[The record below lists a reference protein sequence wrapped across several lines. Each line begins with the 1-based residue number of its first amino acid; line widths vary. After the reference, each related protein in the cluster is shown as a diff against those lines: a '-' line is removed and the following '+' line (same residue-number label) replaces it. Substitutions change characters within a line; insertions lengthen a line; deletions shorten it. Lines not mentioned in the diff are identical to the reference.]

1 MLPTT
6 EERVV
11 MAGSGEKRKRG
22 RPTIYG
28 HAMTPAERQ
37 RRSRVEQKLR
47 SPRRF
52 VEDAQIAVGAL
63 RWTFARLDDL
73 ARDGGMDDETRD
85 RLLGYC
91 NDLRQTEKKIVLA
104 LKRVLRPPS
113 VG

>member
-1 MLPTT
+1 
-6 EERVV
+6 
-11 MAGSGEKRKRG
+11 MAEDDQKRKRG
-22 RPTIYG
+22 RLTIYG

-52 VEDAQIAVGAL
+52 VEDAQIAVGSL
-63 RWTFARLDDL
+63 RWTFARIEDL
-73 ARDGGMDDETRD
+73 AREGEMDEATRD

-91 NDLRQTEKKIVLA
+91 SDLKRTEKRIGLA
-104 LKRVLRPPS
+104 LKRVLRPPN

>member
-1 MLPTT
+1 MPTT
-6 EERVV
+6 EERIVV
-11 MAGSGEKRKRG
+11 TDGGQKRKRG

-28 HAMTPAERQ
+28 CAMTPTERH

-52 VEDAQIAVGAL
+52 VEDAQIAVGSL

-91 NDLRQTEKKIVLA
+91 NDLKRTEKKIVSA

>member
-1 MLPTT
+1 
-6 EERVV
+6 
-11 MAGSGEKRKRG
+11 MADGGAGRKRG

-28 HAMTPAERQ
+28 RAMTPAKRQ

-52 VEDAQIAVGAL
+52 VEDAQIAVGSL

-73 ARDGGMDDETRD
+73 ARDGGMDDATRD

-91 NDLRQTEKKIVLA
+91 NDLRQTEKKIVSA
-104 LKRVLRPPS
+104 LKRVLRPPN

>member
-1 MLPTT
+1 
-6 EERVV
+6 
-11 MAGSGEKRKRG
+11 MAEGEQKRKRG

-52 VEDAQIAVGAL
+52 VEDAQIAVEAL
-63 RWTFARLDDL
+63 RWTFARIEDL
-73 ARDGGMDDETRD
+73 AREGGMDEATRD

-91 NDLRQTEKKIVLA
+91 NDLKQTKKRID
-104 LKRVLRPPS
+104 LKLKWVLRPPS
-113 VG
+113 FG

>member
-1 MLPTT
+1 
-6 EERVV
+6 
-11 MAGSGEKRKRG
+11 MAEDEQKRKRG

-52 VEDAQIAVGAL
+52 VEDAQIAVGSL
-63 RWTFARLDDL
+63 RWTFARLEDL
-73 ARDGGMDDETRD
+73 AREGGMDETTRES
-85 RLLGYC
+85 LLSYC
-91 NDLRQTEKKIVLA
+91 NDLKRTEKRIVLA

>member
-1 MLPTT
+1 MAG
-6 EERVV
+6 ERVI
-11 MAGSGEKRKRG
+11 MADGEEKRKRG

-52 VEDAQIAVGAL
+52 VEDAQREVEAF

-73 ARDGGMDDETRD
+73 ARDGEMDDTTRD
-85 RLLGYC
+85 RLSGYC
-91 NDLRQTEKKIVLA
+91 NDLKRTEKRMTLA

>member
-1 MLPTT
+1 
-6 EERVV
+6 
-11 MAGSGEKRKRG
+11 MAGERAIMADGEEKRKRG

-52 VEDAQIAVGAL
+52 VEDAQIAVGSL
-63 RWTFARLDDL
+63 RWTFARIEDL
-73 ARDGGMDDETRD
+73 AREGGMDEATRD
-85 RLLGYC
+85 SLLGYC
-91 NDLRQTEKKIVLA
+91 NHLKQTEKRIGVA